1 MQPLQYVPDKESF
14 VELARKGNIIPVYR
28 EIMADMETPVS
39 AYLKI
44 ADDPYSFL
52 LESVEGGEK
61 WARYCFLGSRP
72 FAIFESKGREVR
84 ITRQGKSESY
94 KTDDPIEALRE
105 MMKNYRCV
113 DVPGLPRFW
122 GGAVGYFS
130 YDMIRFIERLPDEA
144 VDDLGMA
151 ESCFMFTDTMIIFD
165 HVSQRMK
172 VVAMAHLGEG
182 DPEAAYN
189 DAVARVDAL
198 VERVNGP
205 RVSPPAEPQ
214 DPPSKDL
221 SGEPV
226 VNMPGLNSSFSK
238 DEFEERVAE
247 TVEMIHAGEAIQV
260 VLSQRLE
267 SALDV
272 HPFAIY
278 RALRTVNPSPY
289 MFYLTLGETTV
300 VGASPEVLV
309 RLEDDLVEVRPIAGT
324 RRRGAN
330 EAEDLALE
338 EELLADEKERAEH
351 IMLVDLGRNDIG
363 RVCERGTVKVTEQMT
378 VERYSHVM
386 HIVSNVVGKL
396 EEGKNAYDVLRAA
409 FPAGTVSGAPKVR
422 AMEIIDEKEPVRRG
436 PYAGAVGY
444 LGFDGNMDTC
454 IAIRTLYAREGKL
467 YLQVGAGIVADSKP
481 EFEYEETIN
490 KARGTLRALE
500 VARGGL
506 L

>member
-1 MQPLQYVPDKESF
+1 MSSYVPDMDAF
-14 VELARKGNIIPVYR
+14 LGLAKKGNIVPVYS
-28 EIMADMETPVS
+28 EILADMETPVS

-44 ADDPYSFL
+44 AGDPYSFL

-72 FAIFESKGREVR
+72 SAVFESKGREVR
-84 ITRQGKSESY
+84 FTEGGRTREY
-94 KTDDPIEALRE
+94 ACEDPIDALRE
-105 MMKNYRCV
+105 VMKKYRPAE
-113 DVPGLPRFW
+113 VPGLPRFW
-122 GGAVGYFS
+122 GGAVGYMS
-130 YDMIRFIERLPDEA
+130 YDMVRFIERLPEEA
-144 VDDLGMA
+144 ADDLNMA
-151 ESCFMFTDTMIIFD
+151 ECCFMITDTMVIFD

-172 VVAMAHLGEG
+172 VVAMAETGGG
-182 DPEAAYN
+182 DPAAAY
-189 DAVARVDAL
+189 DDAL
-198 VERVNGP
+198 ARIDALAARMRGP
-205 RVSPPAEPQ
+205 RVDPPEAPPSPPAG
-214 DPPSKDL
+214 SL
-221 SGEPV
+221 AGHPV
-226 VNMPGLNSSFSK
+226 PGMEGLNSSFSK
-238 DEFEERVAE
+238 EAFERSVAE

-289 MFYLTLGETTV
+289 MFYLALGETVV

-309 RLEDDLVEVRPIAGT
+309 RLEGDRVEVRPIAGT
-324 RRRGAN
+324 RRRGRD
-330 EAEDLALE
+330 EEEDRALE
-338 EELLADEKERAEH
+338 KELLADEKERAEH

-363 RVCERGTVKVTEQMT
+363 RVCEWGTVRVTEQMG

-396 EEGKNAYDVLRAA
+396 AEGRDAFDVLRAT

-422 AMEIIDEKEPVRRG
+422 AMEIIDEMEPVRRG

-444 LGFDGNMDTC
+444 FGFDGNMDTC
-454 IAIRTLYAREGKL
+454 IAIRTLYAIGGKL
-467 YLQVGAGIVADSKP
+467 YLQVGAGIVADSQP
-481 EFEYEETIN
+481 EFEYEETMN

-500 VARGGL
+500 VARSGL